1 MQKLCFSI
9 KKPAVADLVLTKLK
23 IFPFEGST
31 EAHNI

>member
-9 KKPAVADLVLTKLK
+9 KKPAVADKILAKLK
-23 IFPFEGST
+23 IFPFEDAT